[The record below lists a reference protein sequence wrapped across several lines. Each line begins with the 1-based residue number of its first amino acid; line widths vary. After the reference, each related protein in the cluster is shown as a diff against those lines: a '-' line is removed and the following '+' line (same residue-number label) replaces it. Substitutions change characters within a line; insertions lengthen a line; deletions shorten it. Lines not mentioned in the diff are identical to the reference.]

1 MMPRRQRHEGQ
12 ALVEF
17 AFALPLFTLFVFV
30 VIQLSLVFVA
40 YYSETRMARETAR
53 WLAINHDAT
62 DLQVAQHVQTTL
74 LPGLVGLASPGTV
87 SVANKDTVLS
97 TSMDTVYRLNYMEVH
112 FTPCTPTGS
121 VCGNA
126 NRVSGQTLY
135 VNMLYDVSPLLFL
148 PSSFRIGSLTAKIPT
163 QLPAYKVS
171 VMTE

>member
-1 MMPRRQRHEGQ
+1 MRRRQRHAGQ

-17 AFALPLFTLFVFV
+17 AFALPIFTLFVFV
-30 VIQLSLVFVA
+30 VIQLSLIFVA
-40 YYSETRMARETAR
+40 YYSETRMTRETAR
-53 WLAINHDAT
+53 WLAINRDAT
-62 DLQVAQHVQTTL
+62 DLQVAQHVQDTL

-87 SVANKDTVLS
+87 SVANKDTTLS
-97 TSMDTVYRLNYMEVH
+97 TSTNTVYRLNFMEVQ
-112 FTPCTPTGS
+112 FTPCSPTGS

-135 VNMLYDVSPLLFL
+135 VRMLYDVQPLLFL
-148 PSSFRIGSLTAKIPT
+148 PSSFRIGSLATKIPT